1 MTSRAL
7 ISRRRVRLASRCSP
21 PHTADGSPPA
31 DHITRPPAYRLGGT
45 GSARV
50 PGQRDQLR
58 ANWIENPRCIAQ
70 LEPGGSKSG
79 GHPKGPGDRNL
90 GSARGRENH
99 LWVSTFSQAAGH
111 APLLTLPSI
120 QLAANCLREAK
131 GVVWVG
137 RSLPILVSFGTR
149 DGIAHQ
155 WCAQMAFI
163 LSRVNVSGLLCPPY
177 ARTMTKQRLVALSS
191 SPTTCVPVYP
201 ISLLCCASPRHP
213 AYLRVRLW

>member
-1 MTSRAL
+1 MRYTAMTSRAL

-137 RSLPILVSFGTR
+137 RSLPILVSFGTQSVGR
-149 DGIAHQ
+149 
-155 WCAQMAFI
+155 F
-163 LSRVNVSGLLCPPY
+163 SVSPPP
-177 ARTMTKQRLVALSS
+177 S
-191 SPTTCVPVYP
+191 
-201 ISLLCCASPRHP
+201 IPRHQRR
-213 AYLRVRLW
+213 LRWPMLDVMVDAPVQHHK